1 MNTFSRSGIL
11 ALTFCALST
20 VPRIT
25 SAQGDTA
32 IASAGAGRIIG
43 KVLDSRTGSGLT
55 DVAIQV
61 VGTTAGT
68 SSGVE
73 GRYVLGPRGPSL
85 CRWLCQLPG
94 WRQAR
99 ASRAATCSA
108 AFQQA

>member
-25 SAQGDTA
+25 SAQGDTT
-32 IASAGAGRIIG
+32 IASAGSGRIIG

-61 VGTTAGT
+61 VGTTTGT
-68 SSGVE
+68 SSGLE
-73 GRYVLGPRGPSL
+73 GRYVLGRGPAGTDRKSTRL
-85 CRWLCQLPG
+85 NSSHSQ
-94 WRQAR
+94 
-99 ASRAATCSA
+99 SSY
-108 AFQQA
+108 